1 MEEREI
7 FKEIKEFHQ
16 ERVKKVKN
24 NETPKPCREGGKIV
38 LHLIPKD
45 SFREDPTYYDIFTFE
60 EKSRGLLKPIL
71 EEGEEFN
78 QTYNFEGL
86 LNFLLAK
93 DNTCLSYVQLYR
105 NGIIEAVE
113 GFYFTREQKDFSIY
127 KIEQEIMLKT
137 DDYLLFQTEIGI
149 KLPIV
154 CYLSLLGVKGYK
166 IPSDSIRNDFLDIH
180 PFDVEDLH
188 LPKIVIDKFEVDTKK
203 MFKISF
209 DRIWNAC
216 GYPRSFQYNKNGEFT
231 LKK

>member
-1 MEEREI
+1 MEEKEI
-7 FKEIKEFHQ
+7 FKEIEEFHQ
-16 ERVKKVKN
+16 ERIKKLKN

-38 LHLIPKD
+38 LHLIPLD
-45 SFREDPTYYDIFTFE
+45 SFRTFEDYDIFTFE
-60 EKSRGLLKPIL
+60 EKSRVLLKPFF
-71 EEGEEFN
+71 EEKEAFS

-86 LNFLLAK
+86 LNFLLAGDK
-93 DNTCLSYVQLYR
+93 TCLSYVQLYR

-113 GFYFTREQKDFSIY
+113 GVYFARERKDIPIY
-127 KIEQEIMLKT
+127 KIEQEIILKT
-137 DDYLLFQTEIGI
+137 DNYLLFQNEIGI

-154 CYLSLLGVKGYK
+154 CYLALLGVKGYK

-180 PFDVEDLH
+180 PFDIENLH

-216 GYPRSFQYNKNGEFT
+216 GYPRSFQYDDKGEF
-231 LKK
+231 KAK